1 MKIIANVCLNT
12 EISQV
17 QINPFQ
23 SHQLAVV
30 GNDYFKLV
38 KVKENSFYI
47 QPNVQNLNQN
57 QNFTDLA
64 WYDSQQL
71 ILTNDKGEVAFI

>member
-1 MKIIANVCLNT
+1 MRILANLSLNT
-12 EISQV
+12 QISRV
-17 QINPFQ
+17 EINPFQ

-30 GNDYFKLV
+30 GQNYFKLV
-38 KVKENSFYI
+38 KVKENSFFV

-64 WYDSQQL
+64 WYDS
-71 ILTNDKGEVAFI
+71 